1 MLLCVLALPKKAEA
15 FVRPAAGAKRR
26 VANSAKLNVG
36 INITV
41 ELLMLRYSINFHFS
55 FC

>member
-15 FVRPAAGAKRR
+15 FVGPAAGAKSR

-36 INITV
+36 MSGV
-41 ELLMLRYSINFHFS
+41 SVL
-55 FC
+55 